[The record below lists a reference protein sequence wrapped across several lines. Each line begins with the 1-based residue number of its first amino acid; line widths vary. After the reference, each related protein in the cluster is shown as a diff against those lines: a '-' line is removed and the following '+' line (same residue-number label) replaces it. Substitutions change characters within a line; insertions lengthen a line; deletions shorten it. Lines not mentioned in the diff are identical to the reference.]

1 MKGESTESR
10 GLRVFC
16 TIQETA
22 MDKAKIA
29 KSSSSDIPPRKET
42 LRHLKVRTD
51 LKGGVAAAFGFICG
65 RGDPTGAP
73 TRAADVVNPTA
84 R

>member
-1 MKGESTESR
+1 
-10 GLRVFC
+10 
-16 TIQETA
+16 

-29 KSSSSDIPPRKET
+29 KSSNSQTPPKQEQ

-65 RGDPTGAP
+65 RPDPTGVQAY
-73 TRAADVVNPTA
+73 AADVINPTA

>member
-1 MKGESTESR
+1 MQGKSTESR

-16 TIQETA
+16 NRQETA

-29 KSSSSDIPPRKET
+29 KSSNPQNPPKTET

-65 RGDPTGAP
+65 RPDPTGAP
-73 TRAADVVNPTA
+73 VGAADIINPTA

>member
-1 MKGESTESR
+1 
-10 GLRVFC
+10 
-16 TIQETA
+16 
-22 MDKAKIA
+22 MDKAKVA
-29 KSSSSDIPPRKET
+29 KSTNSKLASKTET

-65 RGDPTGAP
+65 RIDPTAAP
-73 TRAADVVNPTA
+73 ARAADVINPTV